1 MMDDVMAPEVFQD
14 EEMLALTASKY
25 LTFSLGEEE
34 CGINIQNITE
44 IIGLQKITEM
54 PDAPPYVRGVIN
66 LRGKVI
72 PIIDMRLRFGVA
84 EREYDDRTCIIVVMV
99 DNISVGLV
107 VDTVAEVL
115 DIQPGNIDPPPRI
128 VHEGSHNFI
137 EGLGR
142 VEKDVIILLD
152 IQKVLYDVDL
162 EALA

>member
-1 MMDDVMAPEVFQD
+1 MIDDVMTPDVEQED
-14 EEMLALTASKY
+14 ELLALSASKY
-25 LTFSLGEEE
+25 LTFSLGDEE
-34 CGINIQNITE
+34 CGINIRSITE

-72 PIIDMRLRFGVA
+72 PILDMRLRFGVE

-99 DNISVGLV
+99 DNTSVGLI

-115 DIQPGNIDPPPRI
+115 DIEPGNIDPPPKI
-128 VHEGSHNFI
+128 VHDGSHNFI

-142 VEKDVIILLD
+142 VDKNVIILLD
-152 IQKVLYDVDL
+152 IEKVLYDVDL
-162 EALA
+162 EGIV